1 MKINNNYI
9 CYYLIRLVDFNIK
22 CEHPFSPLLLKVT
35 TFWLFLK
42 KTRGNL
48 KTTISANWTV
58 FTGSKSPR
66 EMTHS
71 SAFRKVALLL
81 LCKNTRNKANT
92 SVRQLSGFHQ
102 ERYPSWVTRIT
113 QRWSAVLNQQ
123 WLCSRLLTL
132 YWVILTRK
140 QVYTYLWTTLY
151 NAWMI
156 SFLFMFVTQNS

>member
-1 MKINNNYI
+1 MII
-9 CYYLIRLVDFNIK
+9 F
-22 CEHPFSPLLLKVT
+22 E
-35 TFWLFLK
+35 

-71 SAFRKVALLL
+71 SAFRKVALWL

-92 SVRQLSGFHQ
+92 SVRHLSGFHQ
-102 ERYPSWVTRIT
+102 ERYLSWFTQIT

-140 QVYTYLWTTLY
+140 QVYIYLWTTLY
-151 NAWMI
+151 ILLLHTRKAFSLTILTKKTAGRILPYGPCHTVIRTGCRENMI
-156 SFLFMFVTQNS
+156 LENECFEIS

>member
-1 MKINNNYI
+1 M
-9 CYYLIRLVDFNIK
+9 
-22 CEHPFSPLLLKVT
+22 LLLNTVSWFQYKMRT
-35 TFWLFLK
+35 SLFAFAFESDHLLIIFE

-151 NAWMI
+151 VPLNI
-156 SFLFMFVTQNS
+156 LILRTTHVLSF

>member
-1 MKINNNYI
+1 MRTSLFAFAFESDHL
-9 CYYLIRLVDFNIK
+9 LIIF
-22 CEHPFSPLLLKVT
+22 E
-35 TFWLFLK
+35 

-151 NAWMI
+151 FDPRKA
-156 SFLFMFVTQNS
+156 STVMFVCVIVIIKQVSRFTPWIISANE